1 VKDPEFKVYR
11 RQNYEERDQRQDRER
26 EKKEIVFKNSKSLK
40 FINQVPHLFIHLMAY
55 VDASNRSPDD
65 DGKIKELIRKSID
78 NIIQSLKK
86 TPY

>member
-1 VKDPEFKVYR
+1 
-11 RQNYEERDQRQDRER
+11 
-26 EKKEIVFKNSKSLK
+26 
-40 FINQVPHLFIHLMAY
+40 MAY